1 MSDRDGEDFALALVC
16 GERHPAIS
24 EADDIYAPL
33 LGSWTVMTRD
43 VLEDGSEVLGEG
55 EWIFGRVL
63 DGRAVQDVWIA
74 PARQVR
80 GNAPR
85 HPRERYGSSMRTF
98 DPASK
103 RWQVTWFNPVSG
115 AFDVLHARVEEGK
128 IVQLGS
134 GSTGTCIEWT
144 FEHIGPTDF
153 HWVGR
158 SRGKDGKWR
167 LNAEFLGRRTAA
179 NG

>member
-1 MSDRDGEDFALALVC
+1 MRDRAGEDFAGALIC
-16 GERHPAIS
+16 SERHPAIS

-33 LGSWTVMTRD
+33 LGSWTVATRD
-43 VLEDGSEVLGEG
+43 VLDDGSEVLGEG

-63 DGRAVQDVWIA
+63 DGRGVQDVWIA
-74 PARQVR
+74 PARKDR
-80 GNAPR
+80 ATAPR

-98 DPASK
+98 DPGSG

-115 AFDVLHARVEEGK
+115 AFDVLHARVEDGR
-128 IVQLGS
+128 IIQVGS
-134 GSTGTCIEWT
+134 GSTGDSIEWI

-153 HWVGR
+153 RWVGR
-158 SRGKDGKWR
+158 SRNRDGEWR
-167 LNAEFLGRRTAA
+167 LNAEFIGRRASN